1 MCLEIKDLREI
12 AAAMIQLY
20 PAMFLNSRSG
30 DVGGEGDLN
39 IDLGLSFSTC
49 IFLLGLA
56 GYGDTGGGLNLNGLA
71 QKMSYRVNIRNL
83 LQNGERILYAFAF
96 ILQMLR
102 GIEIIHQFNLLKS
115 AYLFV
120 VP

>member
-1 MCLEIKDLREI
+1 MFLEIKDLREI

-39 IDLGLSFSTC
+39 IDLGLCFSTC

-71 QKMSYRVNIRNL
+71 QKMSYRVNIINL
-83 LQNGERILYAFAF
+83 LLIICLPPGPTLVTRVFQLVICRTGKGLY
-96 ILQMLR
+96 M
-102 GIEIIHQFNLLKS
+102 HLL
-115 AYLFV
+115 LFYRC
-120 VP
+120 